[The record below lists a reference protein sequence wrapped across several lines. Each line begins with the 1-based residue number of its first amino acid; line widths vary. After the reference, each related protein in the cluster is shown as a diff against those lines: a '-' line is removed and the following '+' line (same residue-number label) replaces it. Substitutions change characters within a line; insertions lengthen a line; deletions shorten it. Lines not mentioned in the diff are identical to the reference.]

1 MKIYIPTIKENEE
14 NNSKENANNEY
25 LTSSSGLVN
34 DKLSNSSNV
43 KKNKNEKI
51 NINTAN
57 IEQLETLPG
66 IGPTTATK
74 IINYREENGKFKT
87 IEDIKQVSGI
97 GENKFEKIKNNIT
110 VK

>member
-14 NNSKENANNEY
+14 NNSKENASND
-25 LTSSSGLVN
+25 LTSSSGLVS
-34 DKLSNSSNV
+34 DKLSNNSNV
-43 KKNKNEKI
+43 KENKNEKI